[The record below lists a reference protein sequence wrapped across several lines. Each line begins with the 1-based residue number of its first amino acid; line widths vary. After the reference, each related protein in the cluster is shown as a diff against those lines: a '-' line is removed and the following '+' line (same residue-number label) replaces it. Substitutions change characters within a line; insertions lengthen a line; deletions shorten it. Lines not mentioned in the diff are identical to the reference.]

1 MDVIC
6 IDNISKSF
14 GSLKAVNEV
23 TLNVPQGSIYGFL
36 GPNGA
41 GKTTTIRMIMNI
53 IRPDSGRIE
62 IFGRPLDAEIKNR
75 ISYMPEERGLYKK
88 MTASE
93 ILFYIGSLK
102 GLSAAQLKNR
112 IPQWLQRLGL
122 SEKAKKKTEELSRG
136 LHQKLQFAV
145 CAINEPDVLILDE
158 PFAGLDPV
166 NLELLTNIIMEM
178 RSAGRTIIFSTH
190 VMHEAERLCD
200 DIVLINKGRIV
211 VDGRLD
217 DIKSKHSTGTI
228 SVQLDGDIEFIKALP
243 YVTAL
248 NKNFN
253 KYDIVLKD
261 GSDPQQLL
269 SQLVGKVKL
278 RSFEIKSPSLHEI
291 FIRLV
296 GADNETDS

>member
-1 MDVIC
+1 MYAIN
-6 IDNISKSF
+6 IENISKSF
-14 GSLKAVNEV
+14 GTLKAVQFV
-23 TLNVPQGSIYGFL
+23 TVGIPQGGIYGFL

-62 IFGRPLDAEIKNR
+62 ILGKSLAQVKER

-88 MTASE
+88 MTTSE
-93 ILFYIGSLK
+93 VLSYIGSLR
-102 GLSAAQLKNR
+102 GLSNADLKKKV
-112 IPQWLQRLGL
+112 PAWLEKMGL
-122 SEKAKKKTEELSRG
+122 FEKAKRKVEELSKG
-136 LHQKLQFAV
+136 MQQKLQFALS
-145 CAINEPDVLILDE
+145 CINEPDILILDE
-158 PFAGLDPV
+158 PFSGLDPV
-166 NLELLTNIIMEM
+166 NLELLTNIIVEM
-178 RSAGRTIIFSTH
+178 HSAGRTIVFSTH
-190 VMHEAERLCD
+190 MMHEAEILCD
-200 DIVLINKGRIV
+200 NIVLINKGKIV
-211 VDGRLD
+211 IDGRLD
-217 DIKSKHSTGTI
+217 DIKSRHSTGTI
-228 SVQLDGDIEFIKALP
+228 SVQLDGDIAFIERLP
-243 YVTAL
+243 FVTAV

-296 GADNETDS
+296 GSDNGSDS

>member
-200 DIVLINKGRIV
+200 DIVLINKGRVV

-228 SVQLDGDIEFIKALP
+228 SVQLDGDIEFIKTLP